1 MGCYSMITGQSQ
13 RSSDVID
20 KCDTNIDRTDISSDK
35 AINVVTTLNRNGTN
49 LSDDSSQPANA
60 KEELI
65 EDMKDEMKD
74 KLEISEDISENFR
87 IERDS
92 SKSCN
97 GEVSEIMSRSCV
109 SIRVF
114 NVSINNEC
122 VAKNSH

>member
-1 MGCYSMITGQSQ
+1 MITGQSQ

-35 AINVVTTLNRNGTN
+35 AIDVVTTLNRNGTN

-97 GEVSEIMSRSCV
+97 GEVSEVNNATNSR
-109 SIRVF
+109 
-114 NVSINNEC
+114 
-122 VAKNSH
+122 NSVELKVN

>member
-1 MGCYSMITGQSQ
+1 MG
-13 RSSDVID
+13 
-20 KCDTNIDRTDISSDK
+20 K
-35 AINVVTTLNRNGTN
+35 AIDVVTTLNRNGTN

-97 GEVSEIMSRSCV
+97 GEVSEVNNATNSRNSVELKVCTGMNAV
-109 SIRVF
+109 S
-114 NVSINNEC
+114 VS
-122 VAKNSH
+122 AKESKVCQFLAFIGCN